1 MRQESKEDAVT
12 VYYDDR
18 LKGHAFFYQHP
29 KTHKCTVS
37 AGVYDRLDDCETSA
51 YLCLFAETDEVNGV
65 TWQKDMHC
73 ETVSIH

>member
-18 LKGHAFFYQHP
+18 LKGHAFFYQNP
-29 KTHKCTVS
+29 KSHKCKVS

-51 YLCLFAETDEVNGV
+51 YLCLFAETGEVNGV